1 METMICELYGT
12 RGKCSYGTLQNHH
25 LLNLGKL
32 SKIFKK
38 NRDARTYVEDTYAHI
53 FIAKVCAN
61 HNAGTK
67 DADTK
72 WARAHLVELRDKLY
86 GVPYTRDAIDGLQEF
101 LKVPEP
107 MWTHEGIRAG
117 G

>member
-38 NRDARTYVEDTYAHI
+38 NKAARTYVEDTYAHI

-72 WARAHLVELRDKLY
+72 WARAHLVGLRDELW
-86 GVPYTRDAIDGLQEF
+86 GEDYTREVIDGFQQF

-107 MWTHEGIRAG
+107 MWTHDGIRAG